1 MSTNVSNGRIDIL
14 SPNTNVLFA
23 MQDKLPVQ
31 SGNGFREAMTGNW
44 YDTMLSN
51 AFFSQQNI
59 QTLQNGLRAGVYKRS
74 NGVYLIGEQNEDELK
89 VVMRSTFLQHSKN
102 QPTHIKEQITVLN
115 QLVLDYAVSQV
126 YGEAEGYMKYQHD
139 ASHMYD
145 PMEPPILSNPSDKQ
159 LLLKP
164 WF

>member
-51 AFFSQQNI
+51 AFFHNK
-59 QTLQNGLRAGVYKRS
+59 TFKPYKTGLEQAYINVPTVY
-74 NGVYLIGEQNEDELK
+74 I
-89 VVMRSTFLQHSKN
+89 
-102 QPTHIKEQITVLN
+102 
-115 QLVLDYAVSQV
+115 
-126 YGEAEGYMKYQHD
+126 
-139 ASHMYD
+139 
-145 PMEPPILSNPSDKQ
+145 
-159 LLLKP
+159 
-164 WF
+164 

>member
-1 MSTNVSNGRIDIL
+1 MSSNVSNGRIDIM

-31 SGNGFREAMTGNW
+31 NGNGFKDAMIGNW
-44 YDTMLSN
+44 YDTVLSN

-59 QTLQNGLRAGVYKRS
+59 QTLQNGLRSGVYKRS

-89 VVMRSTFLQHSKN
+89 VVMRSVFLQNSKN
-102 QPTHIKEQITVLN
+102 QPTHIKEQITELN
-115 QLVLDYAVSQV
+115 QLVLDYAVGQV

-139 ASHMYD
+139 VSNMYE
-145 PMEPPILSNPSDKQ
+145 PIEPPILSNPNDKQ
-159 LLLKP
+159 LFLKP

>member
-1 MSTNVSNGRIDIL
+1 
-14 SPNTNVLFA
+14 
-23 MQDKLPVQ
+23 
-31 SGNGFREAMTGNW
+31 
-44 YDTMLSN
+44 
-51 AFFSQQNI
+51 
-59 QTLQNGLRAGVYKRS
+59 
-74 NGVYLIGEQNEDELK
+74 
-89 VVMRSTFLQHSKN
+89 MRSTFLQHSKN